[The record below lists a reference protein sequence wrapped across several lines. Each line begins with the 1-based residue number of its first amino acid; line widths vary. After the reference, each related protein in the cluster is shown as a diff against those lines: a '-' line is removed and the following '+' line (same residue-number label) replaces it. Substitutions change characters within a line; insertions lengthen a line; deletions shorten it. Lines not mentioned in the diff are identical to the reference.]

1 VREFA
6 LKKAA
11 ACLVGLVGILAGSAT
26 GASSRTCLSGAG
38 WTLDGVDVCV
48 PHTWN
53 AADATDGRDVDAKKS
68 GHDSAS
74 SDSYVRKVGVYSRRL
89 PDPKPG
95 MRYFVICD
103 GVSSVAEVMVN
114 DRTVGGHRGAFMSFG
129 CEITSALKSSD
140 NVLEIRADN
149 TFNPDVP
156 PISGDFNLYGGVYR
170 DVWLVEAA
178 APCIDPLRE
187 VQIAADA
194 KTGHV
199 VATVPV
205 LDGANVRQEFDFPN
219 PTLWSPETPKLYDVT
234 VKVGDDA
241 RTVSVGF
248 RTVEF
253 RDGKFLLNGVVRQ
266 IRGVCRHQDRLGK
279 GWAVS
284 AADEEE
290 DVKWIKGMGADG
302 VRTSHYPQSRRFYD
316 LCDRFGLIV
325 WTELPNVNGMTFS
338 PAFKENLFATAREM
352 VEQLG
357 NHPSICMWGLF
368 NELYNAFP
376 MEEGKAEAL
385 IREVNDLFHAMDSSR
400 PTVAASN
407 DPRRTEL
414 NAIPDGLGLNLY
426 PLWYDIK
433 ELYGG
438 GMKATVARSVKMNG
452 RQSIAVSEYGGS
464 ACVTQHADPLFRPA
478 ANSRFHPEEYQAY
491 LHSELYRDLVG
502 NRQVWGSFL
511 WQMFDCGSDCR
522 QEGDLPGINEK
533 GLVSYGRE
541 TAKDAYYFYRANWNP
556 DPMLHIV
563 GLRRTETT
571 NAVTTV
577 LAFCNVGPVTL
588 TVNGRKIGTQEPDS
602 VKTVQWRD
610 VQLESGCNQ
619 IGVSSQG
626 LSVTAELIRRVTQ
639 RVSSCLRQGS
649 VSWRAAPLTGKAPR

>member
-1 VREFA
+1 MREFA

-11 ACLVGLVGILAGSAT
+11 ASLVGLVGILAGSAT
-26 GASSRTCLSGAG
+26 GASCRTCLSGAG
-38 WTLDGVDVCV
+38 WTLDGVEVCV

-53 AADATDGRDVDAKKS
+53 AADATDGRDVDAKRA

-74 SDSYVRKVGVYSRRL
+74 SDSYVRKVGVYSRCL

-103 GVSSVAEVMVN
+103 GVSSVAEVKVN
-114 DRTVGGHRGAFMSFG
+114 GRTVGGHRGAFMSFG
-129 CEITSALKSSD
+129 CEITSALKPTD

-170 DVWLVEAA
+170 DVWLVEAV

-219 PTLWSPETPKLYDVT
+219 PTLWSPETPKLNDVT

-253 RDGKFLLNGVVRQ
+253 RDGKFLLNGVARQ

-284 AADEEE
+284 AEDEEE
-290 DVKWIKGMGADG
+290 DVKWIKAMGADG

-316 LCDRFGLIV
+316 LCDRYGLIV

-338 PAFKENLFATAREM
+338 PAFRENLLACAREM

-357 NHPSICMWGLF
+357 NHPSICLWGLF
-368 NELYNAFP
+368 NELYNSFP
-376 MEEGKAEAL
+376 MPEGKAESL
-385 IREVNDLFHAMDSSR
+385 MREANDLFHSLDPSR

-407 DPRRTEL
+407 DPRRKEL

-433 ELYGG
+433 GLYDG
-438 GMKATVARSVKMNG
+438 GMRATIDRSVKANA
-452 RQSIAVSEYGGS
+452 RQAVCVSEYGGS
-464 ACVTQHADPLFRPA
+464 GCIDQHDDPMSRPE
-478 ANSRFHPEEYQAY
+478 ANSRFHPEEYQAWM
-491 LHSELYRDLVG
+491 HAQLYRDLSG
-502 NRQVWGSFL
+502 NPQVWGAFL

-522 QEGDLPGINEK
+522 QEGSLPGLNEK
-533 GLVSYGRE
+533 GLVSFDRL
-541 TAKDAYYFYRANWNP
+541 TAKDAYYFYKANWNSEP
-556 DPMLHIV
+556 LLHLV
-563 GLRRTETT
+563 GTRRTETMNT
-571 NAVTTV
+571 TTTV
-577 LAFCNVGPVTL
+577 LAFSNAGAVTL
-588 TVNGRKIGTQEPDS
+588 TVNGRDGGTLTPDAVHAVCWHEVPLAPGKNDIVVS
-602 VKTVQWRD
+602 VRGQT
-610 VQLESGCNQ
+610 
-619 IGVSSQG
+619 VSS
-626 LSVTAELIRRVTQ
+626 ELTRR
-639 RVSSCLRQGS
+639 
-649 VSWRAAPLTGKAPR
+649 